1 MARTAEVYEL
11 LNVEQAVKRAP
22 TLPHPSRARVADA
35 IDLILG
41 KINVPS
47 MTRMDVIR
55 MFRGD
60 GRLIFAV
67 GAEVRNGAAQAEL
80 PATQEAREAM
90 AA

>member
-1 MARTAEVYEL
+1 MARMADIHAA
-11 LNVEQAVKRAP
+11 LNVAEAVKRAP
-22 TLPHPSRARVADA
+22 TLPYPPRKYITDA

-41 KINVPS
+41 KINEPS

-67 GAEVRNGAAQAEL
+67 GAEVRNMAAQAEL
-80 PATQEAREAM
+80 PAIQEAREAM